1 MAAAPATNRSALQTS
16 MIKPTN
22 IAAEAISIRAIILLQ
37 YVLPRQ
43 LLELILWTRVKMRKS
58 GLLQYIADWSKGT

>member
-1 MAAAPATNRSALQTS
+1 MVRPISMGDMPRFSAMAAAPATNRSALQTS

-37 YVLPRQ
+37 
-43 LLELILWTRVKMRKS
+43 
-58 GLLQYIADWSKGT
+58 